1 MGHDVLAMSL
11 NLASLL
17 VSRDP
22 DLVQPLRSAFER
34 HSIGVEV
41 CVGPNAGTEILLSE
55 HFDAVII
62 DCDDLDGGSDIM
74 RGLRGMSANKNSVA
88 IAVVNQRTST
98 GQAFQMGAN
107 FVVQK
112 PVSPVNASRCV
123 SAAVAMMT
131 RECRRYYRH
140 PVEFP
145 VTVSFGKEEIEA
157 LASNVSE
164 GGMAL
169 HFTEARPASNL
180 TKVSFRL
187 PDLSSPFEFR
197 ADLAW
202 ADEEGIAGIRFVE
215 VPRKAQETLE
225 DWLTRHSSKAKPA
238 KTGHILSR
246 V

>member
-1 MGHDVLAMSL
+1 MS
-11 NLASLL
+11 LASLL

-22 DLVQPLRSAFER
+22 ELVQPLRSAFER

-41 CVGPNAGTEILLSE
+41 CIGPHAGTEILLSE
-55 HFDAVII
+55 HFDAVIV
-62 DCDDLDGGSDIM
+62 DCDDMDGGSDIM

-88 IAVVNQRTST
+88 IAVVNQATTT

-107 FVVQK
+107 FVIQK
-112 PVSPVNASRCV
+112 PVSSVNASRCV

-131 RECRRYYRH
+131 RERRRFYRH
-140 PVEFP
+140 AVEFP
-145 VTVSFGKEEIEA
+145 VTVSFGKEDIEA

-169 HFTEARPASNL
+169 HFNGAPPAGNL
-180 TKVSFRL
+180 TKVSFNL
-187 PDLSSPFEFR
+187 PNLSSPFEFR

-202 ADEEGIAGIRFVE
+202 ADEEGIAGVRFVD

-225 DWLTRHSSKAKPA
+225 DWLTRQASGKTKPA
-238 KTGHILSR
+238 EMAHVLSR
-246 V
+246 A

>member
-1 MGHDVLAMSL
+1 MSL
-11 NLASLL
+11 SLASLL

-22 DLVQPLRSAFER
+22 ELVQPLRSAFER
-34 HSIGVEV
+34 HSIGIEV
-41 CVGPNAGTEILLSE
+41 CIGPNASTEILLSE
-55 HFDAVII
+55 HFDAVIV
-62 DCDDLDGGSDIM
+62 DCDDMDGGTEIM
-74 RGLRGMSANKNSVA
+74 RALRGMSANKNTVA
-88 IAVVNQRTST
+88 IAVVNQRTTT

-131 RECRRYYRH
+131 RERRRYYRH
-140 PVEFP
+140 QVEFP
-145 VTVSFGKEEIEA
+145 VTVSFGKEEVEA

-169 HFTEARPASNL
+169 HFSAPPPTSNL
-180 TKVSFRL
+180 TKVHFRL

-225 DWLTRHSSKAKPA
+225 DWLTRHSSTKTKAME
-238 KTGHILSR
+238 TGHVLSR

>member
-1 MGHDVLAMSL
+1 MS
-11 NLASLL
+11 LASLL

-22 DLVQPLRSAFER
+22 ELVQPLRNAFER

-41 CVGPNAGTEILLSE
+41 CVGPNAGTEILMSE
-55 HFDAVII
+55 HFDAVIV
-62 DCDDLDGGSDIM
+62 DCDDLVGGTDIM
-74 RGLRGMSANKNSVA
+74 RGLRAMSANKNSVA
-88 IAVVNQRTST
+88 IAVVHNVTTT

-107 FVVQK
+107 FVIQK
-112 PVSPVNASRCV
+112 PVSPTNASRCA

-131 RECRRYYRH
+131 RERRRYYRH

-145 VTVSFGKEEIEA
+145 VTAWFGKDEVEA

-169 HFTEARPASNL
+169 HFGSARPAGNL
-180 TKVSFRL
+180 TKVMFNL

-202 ADEEGIAGIRFVE
+202 ADEEGIAGVRFVD

-225 DWLTRHSSKAKPA
+225 DWLTRQASMKTKPA
-238 KTGHILSR
+238 QMGHILSR

>member
-1 MGHDVLAMSL
+1 MSL

-22 DLVQPLRSAFER
+22 ELVRPLRSAFER

-41 CVGPNAGTEILLSE
+41 CIGPHAGSEILLSE
-55 HFDAVII
+55 HYDAVIV
-62 DCDDLDGGSDIM
+62 DCDDLEGGLDLM
-74 RGLRGMSANKNSVA
+74 RGLRSSSANKNSVA
-88 IAVVNQRTST
+88 IAVLNQRTTT

-112 PVSPVNASRCV
+112 PLSPVNATRCV

-131 RECRRYYRH
+131 RERRRYYRH
-140 PVEFP
+140 PVEFL
-145 VTVSFGKEEIEA
+145 VTASFGKEEIDVKA
-157 LASNVSE
+157 TNISE

-169 HFTEARPASNL
+169 QFSGPVPAGNL
-180 TKVSFRL
+180 SKIWFRL
-187 PDLSSPFEFR
+187 PDMSSPLEFR

-202 ADEEGIAGIRFVE
+202 ADEEGHAGVRFVE
-215 VPRKAQETLE
+215 LPRKIQETIE
-225 DWLTRHSSKAKPA
+225 DWLTRQASMKAKPLPPQ
-238 KTGHILSR
+238 HVLSM

>member
-1 MGHDVLAMSL
+1 MS
-11 NLASLL
+11 LASLL

-22 DLVQPLRSAFER
+22 ELVQPLRSAFER

-41 CVGPNAGTEILLSE
+41 CIGPHAGTEILLSE
-55 HFDAVII
+55 HFDAVMV
-62 DCDDLDGGSDIM
+62 DCDDMDGGSDIM

-88 IAVVNQRTST
+88 IAIVNQGTTT

-107 FVVQK
+107 FVIQK
-112 PVSPVNASRCV
+112 PVSSVNASRCV

-131 RECRRYYRH
+131 RERRRFYRH
-140 PVEFP
+140 AVEFS
-145 VTVSFGKEEIEA
+145 VTVSFGKEQIEA

-169 HFTEARPASNL
+169 HFSATRPAGNL
-180 TKVSFRL
+180 TKVAFNL

-202 ADEEGIAGIRFVE
+202 ADEEGIAGVRFVD

-225 DWLTRHSSKAKPA
+225 DWLTRQASKSKPA
-238 KTGHILSR
+238 EMEHVLSR